1 MEAGVAQD
9 KHPPIKLLNQPLKR
23 VIRNIGG
30 GTRPPHDQ
38 PLLIQSDV
46 EGQC

>member
-9 KHPPIKLLNQPLKR
+9 NHPPINLLNQPLKG
-23 VIRNIGG
+23 VIRDIGG

-38 PLLIQSDV
+38 PLLIQ
-46 EGQC
+46 